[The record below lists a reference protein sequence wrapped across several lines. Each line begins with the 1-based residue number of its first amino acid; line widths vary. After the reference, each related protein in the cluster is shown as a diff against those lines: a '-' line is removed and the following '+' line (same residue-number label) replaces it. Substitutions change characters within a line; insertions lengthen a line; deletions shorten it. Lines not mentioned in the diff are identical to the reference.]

1 MFINQRLIFNTIKLK
16 YMLSTITKRI
26 KTTALP
32 VLGAMVVFSSCNKD
46 LDVPATVP
54 PGPVTGNTIAAAIAA
69 SPNDSLFNRMLIRS
83 GLAGTLN
90 NPNTEF
96 TLFAVDNAGMKLF
109 VNSASGGAVPLA
121 APDAT
126 FSAFIANTLPAATAA
141 GIISYL
147 TLPQRVASSQIPTTF
162 PNLQRPTMIL
172 LDPTNPLVRMSAF
185 PSKNAN
191 GAFFNNVPIT
201 SVDQQ
206 ASNGIIHRIFT
217 VSPPPTALLKTMI
230 ANEPSLSYLRAAIT
244 RADSGQVGL
253 NRFDSALNFGVA
265 NLTVF
270 APNDAS
276 MQTLVFGLAYS
287 QAFAASG
294 GNVTIATAAA
304 NAAVAAGPAI
314 FASAAVTTQQM
325 RGIIAYH
332 LMGVRVFNCN
342 MPTVSLGG
350 LFPTLLN
357 GAIPAHPGLRLQS
370 AFAGP
375 FAASFTATGL
385 GTFPPGGAPYS
396 GTAANGIKRDQHGV
410 NGVYHII
417 DRVLLPQ

>member
-1 MFINQRLIFNTIKLK
+1 MIIFNKIKPN
-16 YMLSTITKRI
+16 YMLSITKRI
-26 KTTALP
+26 KAAALP
-32 VLGAMVVFSSCNKD
+32 ALGAVLVFSACNKG
-46 LDVPATVP
+46 LDVPPATT
-54 PGPVTGNTIAAAIAA
+54 PGTVTGSTIAATIAA
-69 SPNDSLFNRMLIRS
+69 TPNDSLFNRLIIRS
-83 GLAGTLN
+83 GLGSVLG
-90 NPNTEF
+90 NPSIDLTV
-96 TLFAVDNAGMKLF
+96 FAVDNAGMKLF
-109 VNSASGGAVPLA
+109 VNSASGGLVPLG

-126 FSAFIANTLPAATAA
+126 FSAFISSTLPVSSAV
-141 GIISYL
+141 GIVNYL

-185 PSKNAN
+185 PSKNSN
-191 GAFFNNVPIT
+191 GAYFNNIPIT
-201 SVDQQ
+201 GVDQQ
-206 ASNGIIHRIFT
+206 ASNGIIHHLFT
-217 VSPPPTALLKTMI
+217 VAAPPTAVLKTMI
-230 ANEPSLSYLRAAIT
+230 AAEPTLSYLRAAIT

-270 APNDAS
+270 APNDAA

-287 QAFAASG
+287 QALAASG
-294 GNVTIATAAA
+294 GNVAVAIAAA

-314 FASAAVTTQQM
+314 FASAAVTTTQM

-357 GAIPAHPGLRLQS
+357 GGIPNHPGLRLQS

-417 DRVLLPQ
+417 DQVVLPQ

>member
-1 MFINQRLIFNTIKLK
+1 
-16 YMLSTITKRI
+16 MLSILTGRI
-26 KTTALP
+26 KAVALP
-32 VLGAMVVFSSCNKD
+32 VLCGMVVLSSCNKD
-46 LDVPATVP
+46 LDVPAAAVP
-54 PGPVTGNTIAAAIAA
+54 GTVTGSTIAATIAA
-69 SPNDSLFNRMLIRS
+69 TPNDSLFNRMLIRS
-83 GLAGTLN
+83 GLVSTLS

-126 FSAFIANTLPAATAA
+126 FSAFIANTLPVASAA

-147 TLPQRVASSQIPTTF
+147 TLSQRVASSQIPTTF
-162 PNLQRPTMIL
+162 PNLQRPTMIQ

-185 PSKNAN
+185 PSKNSN
-191 GAFFNNVPIT
+191 GAYFNNIPIT
-201 SVDQQ
+201 GVDQQ
-206 ASNGIIHRIFT
+206 ASNGIIHHIFT
-217 VSPPPTALLKTMI
+217 VSAPPTAVLKTMI
-230 ANEPSLSYLRAAIT
+230 AAEPNLTFLRAALI
-244 RADSGQVGL
+244 RADSNQVGL

-265 NLTVF
+265 NLTLY
-270 APNDAS
+270 APTDAAF
-276 MQTLVFGLAYS
+276 QGLLIPLIT
-287 QAFAASG
+287 QALINQGVAP
-294 GNVTIATAAA
+294 ATALATATTLAA
-304 NAAVAAGPAI
+304 TSAVFSVPALYPALNAATI
-314 FASAAVTTQQM
+314 
-325 RGIIAYH
+325 RGILAYH

-342 MPTVSLGG
+342 MPSVSLGG
-350 LFPTLLN
+350 LFPTLIN

-370 AFAGP
+370 AFSGP

-385 GTFPPGGAPYS
+385 GTLPPGGLPYS

>member
-1 MFINQRLIFNTIKLK
+1 
-16 YMLSTITKRI
+16 MLSTITGRI
-26 KTTALP
+26 KAVTLP
-32 VLGAMVVFSSCNKD
+32 VLCGAVMLSSCNKE
-46 LDVPATVP
+46 LDVPAAAVP
-54 PGPVTGNTIAAAIAA
+54 GTVTGSTIAATIAA
-69 SPNDSLFNRMLIRS
+69 TPNDSLFNRMLIRS
-83 GLAGTLN
+83 GLVSTLS

-96 TLFAVDNAGMKLF
+96 TLFAVDNQGMKLF

-126 FSAFIANTLPAATAA
+126 FSAFIANTLPVASAA

-147 TLPQRVASSQIPTTF
+147 TLSQRVASSQIPTTF
-162 PNLQRPTMIL
+162 PNLQRPTMIQ

-185 PSKNAN
+185 PSKNSN
-191 GAFFNNVPIT
+191 GAYFNNIPIT
-201 SVDQQ
+201 GVDQQ
-206 ASNGIIHRIFT
+206 ASNGIIHHIFT
-217 VSPPPTALLKTMI
+217 VSAPPTAVLKTMI
-230 ANEPSLSYLRAAIT
+230 AAEPNLSYLRAAIT

-270 APNDAS
+270 APNDAA

-294 GNVTIATAAA
+294 GNVAIATAQA

-314 FASAAVTTQQM
+314 FSTAAVTTTQM

-357 GAIPAHPGLRLQS
+357 GGIPSHPGLRLQS

-417 DRVLLPQ
+417 DQVLLPQ